1 MNQFAYR
8 PGSWQVVA
16 EEHGMIAVPG
26 DTPTERLAALTEMM
40 RSGAPQLT
48 EVIDVLGGGTM
59 ATLGSFAVALLG
71 EDSAR
76 LAVRGDIRVTVT
88 GVDGDEVVSGAE
100 ISTWTERYFTHP
112 RSFTVSLEEAH
123 SDTSLVVRSGTVLAS
138 SVAFPH
144 GDQPAASATAAPGV
158 AEPVEAGAGDVAPPE
173 DAAPAEK
180 TDQQPADAGN
190 AAFPAQAGVLATA
203 AQAEGTP
210 VDEVPA
216 DEVPADEVPADEV
229 PAAEAP
235 AATESADEATA
246 ATESADEAPAAT
258 ESADEAP
265 ADAPDAE
272 QGDAA
277 EEASGSGAEHP
288 ELVQTE
294 AMPVT
299 TASDPS
305 GVDAGFPTLIPTE
318 YTFAPAPPSIP
329 EDDVLD
335 ATVHSAPRGPAAPP
349 AELGGDH
356 DGSTISLAEL
366 RRMREAAG
374 DAPQQ
379 TTGTSGPD
387 TPTEVLPAVGAP
399 AAGHGS
405 ARLSSGQVVTLDRT
419 VIIGR
424 RPRATRASGDSLP
437 HLVAVESP
445 QQDISRSHLEI
456 RPEGDSVVVIDLHT
470 TNGSTLMRPGA
481 DPVRLHPGEHTLVLS
496 GDVVDLGDGVTVS
509 FEGLT

>member
-8 PGSWQVVA
+8 PGSWQVIA
-16 EEHGMIAVPG
+16 EQHGMIAVPG
-26 DTPTERLAALTEMM
+26 DTPAKRLAALTEMM

-76 LAVRGDIRVTVT
+76 LAVRGDINVTVT
-88 GVDGDEVVSGAE
+88 GADGDEVVSGAE

-112 RSFTVSLEEAH
+112 RSFTVSLEEART
-123 SDTSLVVRSGTVLAS
+123 DTSLVVRSGTVLAS
-138 SVAFPH
+138 TVAFPH
-144 GDQPAASATAAPGV
+144 GDQPAASAASPAAVASGA
-158 AEPVEAGAGDVAPPE
+158 AEPVEAAAADVAPPA
-173 DAAPAEK
+173 DAAHAEN

-190 AAFPAQAGVLATA
+190 AASAAEAGVLATA
-203 AQAEGTP
+203 APDEGSP
-210 VDEVPA
+210 ID
-216 DEVPADEVPADEV
+216 
-229 PAAEAP
+229 EAP
-235 AATESADEATA
+235 AAEPPAVTEPADE
-246 ATESADEAPAAT
+246 EPAAT

-272 QGDAA
+272 QSDAA

-294 AMPVT
+294 AMPVP

-349 AELGGDH
+349 AELAGDH

-379 TTGTSGPD
+379 MTGTSGPD

-437 HLVAVESP
+437 HLVAVDSP

-470 TNGSTLMRPGA
+470 TNGSTLLRPGA
-481 DPVRLHPGEHTLVLS
+481 DPMRLHPGEHTLVLS
-496 GDVVDLGDGVTVS
+496 GDVVDLGDGVTVT

>member
-26 DTPTERLAALTEMM
+26 DTPTKRLTALTEMM

-88 GVDGDEVVSGAE
+88 GVDSDEVVSGAE

-112 RSFTVSLEEAH
+112 RSFTVSLEDVR

-144 GDQPAASATAAPGV
+144 GDQPAASAAAAPGA
-158 AEPVEAGAGDVAPPE
+158 AEAVEAGAADVAPPQ

-190 AAFPAQAGVLATA
+190 AAFPAQAGVPATA

-235 AATESADEATA
+235 AATESADEAPA
-246 ATESADEAPAAT
+246 VTESADEAPAGV
-258 ESADEAP
+258 
-265 ADAPDAE
+265 PDAE

-277 EEASGSGAEHP
+277 EEASDSGAEHP

-299 TASDPS
+299 TASDLS

-318 YTFAPAPPSIP
+318 YTFAPAPPSIA

-349 AELGGDH
+349 AELAGDH

>member
-26 DTPTERLAALTEMM
+26 DTPTERFAALTEMM

-76 LAVRGDIRVTVT
+76 LAVRGDIRVSVT

-180 TDQQPADAGN
+180 TDQQPADAGD

-216 DEVPADEVPADEV
+216 DGV
-229 PAAEAP
+229 AAA
-235 AATESADEATA
+235 
-246 ATESADEAPAAT
+246 EAPAAT

-265 ADAPDAE
+265 ADARGAE

-318 YTFAPAPPSIP
+318 YTFAPAPPSVA

-349 AELGGDH
+349 AELAGDH

>member
-26 DTPTERLAALTEMM
+26 DTATERLAALTEMM

-203 AQAEGTP
+203 PQAEGTP

-216 DEVPADEVPADEV
+216 DGV
-229 PAAEAP
+229 AAA
-235 AATESADEATA
+235 
-246 ATESADEAPAAT
+246 EAPAAT

-265 ADAPDAE
+265 ADAPGAE

-318 YTFAPAPPSIP
+318 YTFAPAPPSIA

-349 AELGGDH
+349 AELAGDH

>member
-180 TDQQPADAGN
+180 TDQQPADAGD

-216 DEVPADEVPADEV
+216 DGV

-235 AATESADEATA
+235 T

-277 EEASGSGAEHP
+277 EAASGSGAEHP

-318 YTFAPAPPSIP
+318 YTFAPAPPSIA

-349 AELGGDH
+349 AELAGDH

-399 AAGHGS
+399 AADHGS

>member
-26 DTPTERLAALTEMM
+26 DNPTERLAALTEMM

-144 GDQPAASATAAPGV
+144 GDQPATSDTAAPGV
-158 AEPVEAGAGDVAPPE
+158 AEPGEAGAGDVAPPE
-173 DAAPAEK
+173 DAVPAEK
-180 TDQQPADAGN
+180 TNQQPADAGN

-216 DEVPADEVPADEV
+216 DGV

-235 AATESADEATA
+235 T

-318 YTFAPAPPSIP
+318 YTFAPAPPSIA

-349 AELGGDH
+349 AELAGDH

>member
-26 DTPTERLAALTEMM
+26 DTPTKRLAALTEMM

-158 AEPVEAGAGDVAPPE
+158 AEPVEAGAADVARPE
-173 DAAPAEK
+173 DAAPTEK

-190 AAFPAQAGVLATA
+190 AAFRAQAGVLATA
-203 AQAEGTP
+203 AQAERTP

-216 DEVPADEVPADEV
+216 GEA

-235 AATESADEATA
+235 A

-258 ESADEAP
+258 ESADEAL

-294 AMPVT
+294 AMPAT
-299 TASDPS
+299 TASDLS

-318 YTFAPAPPSIP
+318 YTFAPAPPSIA

-335 ATVHSAPRGPAAPP
+335 ATVHSVPRGPATPP
-349 AELGGDH
+349 AELAGDH

-387 TPTEVLPAVGAP
+387 TPTEVLPAVEAP